1 MPDTSLYP
9 ETIKG
14 HHLSI
19 APTGAFPQE
28 SMMSTTRRIDTAAVL
43 LRTGLGVMFI
53 AHALLKYFVFTL
65 PGTAEFFGSLGL
77 PAQLG
82 YIVFAAEL
90 IGGVL
95 LVAGVFTRVVAF
107 ALVPVLLGALWAHSG
122 NGWLFT
128 SANGGWEYPAFLAL
142 VGVVV
147 GFLGDGATERA
158 GAFGGTRARP
168 QQLAH

>member
-1 MPDTSLYP
+1 
-9 ETIKG
+9 
-14 HHLSI
+14 
-19 APTGAFPQE
+19 
-28 SMMSTTRRIDTAAVL
+28 MSTSRRIDAAAVL

-65 PGTAEFFGSLGL
+65 PGTAQFFGSIGL
-77 PAQLG
+77 PPTLG

-95 LVAGVFTRVVAF
+95 LVGGFFTRTVAF

-128 SANGGWEYPAFLAL
+128 SANGGWEYPAFLTLAAL
-142 VGVVV
+142 AVGL
-147 GFLGDGATERA
+147 LGDGVTERA
-158 GAFGGTRARP
+158 TAARGVRIGTQA
-168 QQLAH
+168 AS